1 MKAKRFFIAALAC
14 AVVCLGALVLLV
26 AVEDPLFVVS
36 GVSED
41 DTALFNNQRYEMA
54 GLIRHQDYSNV
65 VMGTSLVAN
74 YRASWFTEAL
84 GEETLK
90 ITFPDGWISE
100 FDKALQLAYRT
111 HGELNRVFFGLDPNI
126 LIRPDSERT
135 VELPEYLY
143 NQNPLDDVEYLLSA
157 DTVQLA
163 LRSALQRRAGNGV
176 TLDEAYVWDGSFVFS
191 EERAL
196 SGYKR
201 PEVNPD
207 PLPADAYLAA
217 AEENLDV
224 VCGWAEAH
232 PDTQFTI
239 WFPPYSIL
247 YWDKMTREGTADA
260 ILTAVEYAAERL
272 MAYDNVN
279 VHCFLH
285 NYAVIQHLDYY
296 TDHIHCSGFITH
308 DTAQNLLS
316 GRWMLTEENYQI
328 RLDELREFVANYDY
342 DSLFQNA

>member
-1 MKAKRFFIAALAC
+1 MGRRY
-14 AVVCLGALVLLV
+14 GVLHRQAEV
-26 AVEDPLFVVS
+26 
-36 GVSED
+36 
-41 DTALFNNQRYEMA
+41 
-54 GLIRHQDYSNV
+54 
-65 VMGTSLVAN
+65 
-74 YRASWFTEAL
+74 YREAL
-84 GEETLK
+84 GM
-90 ITFPDGWISE
+90 
-100 FDKALQLAYRT
+100 
-111 HGELNRVFFGLDPNI
+111 
-126 LIRPDSERT
+126 RPS
-135 VELPEYLY
+135 V
-143 NQNPLDDVEYLLSA
+143 S
-157 DTVQLA
+157 DTV
-163 LRSALQRRAGNGV
+163 
-176 TLDEAYVWDGSFVFS
+176 
-191 EERAL
+191 
-196 SGYKR
+196 
-201 PEVNPD
+201 
-207 PLPADAYLAA
+207 LPADAYLAA

-260 ILTAVEYAAERL
+260 ILTAVEYEAERL

-308 DTAQNLLS
+308 DTAQNLLA